1 MTQCIIIQQDVLSVT
16 LRLVSIL
23 KEIGREAV
31 ITQMD
36 GIFLLF
42 FLRLEN
48 DLTCWGSRGVVCLT
62 RRLDAVVVV
71 VISMMDVDVSER
83 LAVVLDCGVMEAGDS
98 PTSRTLPWTRMLG
111 SPSAA
116 MLKTFRPL

>member
-1 MTQCIIIQQDVLSVT
+1 M
-16 LRLVSIL
+16 
-23 KEIGREAV
+23 
-31 ITQMD
+31 QMD
-36 GIFLLF
+36 VIFLLF
-42 FLRLEN
+42 SPLCGRLEN

-62 RRLDAVVVV
+62 RRPDAVVVV

-98 PTSRTLPWTRMLG
+98 PTSRTLPWIRMLG

-116 MLKTFRPL
+116 MLKTLRPL

>member
-1 MTQCIIIQQDVLSVT
+1 M

-36 GIFLLF
+36 GAFLVIF
-42 FLRLEN
+42 FLQLEN

-62 RRLDAVVVV
+62 RRLDAVVV

-98 PTSRTLPWTRMLG
+98 PTSRTLPWMRMLG

-116 MLKTFRPL
+116 MLKTLRPL